1 MLPSYLED
9 KKINTV
15 LAFFVIVSGLILLS
29 LASDVLL
36 WALHLDRFSLD
47 LVRTYF
53 SFSLDSADSWVPIYT
68 AVHAYLTDPDAGIYQ
83 TVFFEKKIKF
93 QYPPMSLLPFVALDK
108 MGVGYHAMV
117 KLMTLLSFVSIIG
130 IILSLYRTVVTG
142 CSAIGE
148 GEIIKGRSM
157 KVALLA
163 MLVIGTLTFYPV
175 VNGYRLGQ
183 IQVFINLAIC
193 LMFMCW
199 LENRKMLAGI
209 MVALAAIVKPQYGLV
224 LIWALF
230 RKEKDFSIGMLLVLI
245 PAGIASL
252 IVFGFQEHLDYLSTL
267 SVMGQHGEVYRSNQ
281 SLNGLLNRLLTGIS
295 PIEFQFYSFAPYNGF
310 VHAGTLISTVLLLLF
325 GLFYRYESNKN
336 VSVGELNLNT
346 ALDLATMIVVATI
359 ASPIAWSHH
368 YATFWPILI
377 LGFLV
382 AIKIFREQR
391 NWLSAVNL
399 ILLCVSYLLVSNY
412 FYWALDVAS
421 VIDPPWNLLQSY
433 IYFGGLILL
442 ISLTVMR
449 RTIKVG
455 FANVVAR

>member
-1 MLPSYLED
+1 MQRSYFDD
-9 KKINTV
+9 KKQNTV
-15 LAFFVIVSGLILLS
+15 LAFLVIVSVLIILS

-36 WALHLDRFSLD
+36 WVLNLDRFSLG

-53 SFSLDSADSWVPIYT
+53 AFTLDSADSWWPINE
-68 AVHAYLTDPDAGIYQ
+68 AVQVYAADPEAGIYQ

-93 QYPPMSLLPFVALDK
+93 QYPPMSLLPFVAFEK
-108 MGVGYHAMV
+108 MGYGFHAVV
-117 KLMTLLSFVSIIG
+117 KLMMLLSFVSIIG
-130 IILSLYRTVVTG
+130 IILSLYRTVETS

-148 GEIIKGRSM
+148 GEFIKGRSM

-163 MLVIGTLTFYPV
+163 MLIIGTLTFYPV

-183 IQVFINLAIC
+183 VQVFINLAIC

-199 LENRKMLAGI
+199 LENWKLLAGI
-209 MVALAAIVKPQYGLV
+209 MVALAAIVKPQYGLI

-245 PAGIASL
+245 PTGIASL

-281 SLNGLLNRLLTGIS
+281 SMNGLLNRLLSGMST
-295 PIEFQFYSFAPYNGF
+295 IEFQFYSFAPYNVI

-325 GLFYRYESNKN
+325 GLFYRPGSNKG
-336 VSVGELNLNT
+336 VSAGEQNLNS
-346 ALDLATMIVVATI
+346 ALDLATMVIIATI
-359 ASPIAWSHH
+359 VSPIAWSHH

-382 AIKIFREQR
+382 AIKIFRKQR
-391 NWLSAVNL
+391 NWLSVVNL
-399 ILLCVSYLLVSNY
+399 VLLSVSYLFVSNY
-412 FYWALDVAS
+412 FYWALDDAS
-421 VIDPPWNLLQSY
+421 VIDPPRNLLQSY
-433 IYFGGLILL
+433 IYFGALILL
-442 ISLTVMR
+442 ISLTFMR
-449 RTIKVG
+449 RTIKMG
-455 FANVVAR
+455 FANIVAK